1 MPKFKNDIEN
11 SNLLGQDAKCVIFHI
26 LGWRE
31 SKKALNILKDFRADI
46 ALKDIFDFAG
56 NKSLYVADNF
66 SEYKK
71 IFDFIAAESPVF
83 SRYTQEAV
91 ECANRGKELSQIIL
105 PLVSERHDAF
115 SSTHIA
121 ALADG
126 WCYEPDIRSELICD
140 FIRQDKNPT
149 ESAKVIGTALANIR
163 HKTSNPFVKTVTRA
177 FMDKNSQ
184 NEACINIFSDCLLA
198 SPSSDLS
205 EQMPDKNVTD
215 DFKKEI
221 RKISDEKAR
230 EMAFLALEGTGSPK
244 AEKLYHSDY
253 FSHSA
258 EKVIEFVSALT
269 DVRPD
274 FLPQAALTLQNTA
287 QESLNQKHR
296 GVFIHLSSALS
307 KRPAL
312 AEKLLP
318 FYEDAGKLPFEYV
331 GMLFFTALKTP
342 TLKRRIMRLLKKSIR
357 SSAFSSKEPLFNL
370 NPVCHI
376 LQPDNIQ
383 TPEAFELIYT
393 YLNDAVSDMNQMH
406 VFCKDCL
413 DKLGPNDTGRPE
425 IFNIIRTMH
434 RNKMLRSNPK
444 DFSLFMADL
453 ESFRIEN
460 AYHGP
465 LNDYINGLKEKTPL
479 KLTVYI
485 GQILKNS
492 LDYKKR
498 FGHFKRKFSTLT
510 DIDDDYVCRQPEKH
524 QRMTLNEA
532 GKQLNNARLTL
543 LEKTKIFLQLKKFEY
558 LALPENRE
566 YCREVAKSLSLNPFY
581 AKSVAFAKFNILDG
595 GKQTL
600 RKVWNKNER

>member
-105 PLVSERHDAF
+105 PHFLKKHTQFNPEQIGAM
-115 SSTHIA
+115 I
-121 ALADG
+121 DG
-126 WCYEPDIRSELICD
+126 WCYENKLRTEIVVDYISY
-140 FIRQDKNPT
+140 DKNPKK
-149 ESAKVIGTALANIR
+149 SAKIIGSALSRISY
-163 HKTSNPFVKTVTRA
+163 KQTNPLVKAVTEA
-177 FMDKNSQ
+177 FMNKYAKDSV
-184 NEACINIFSDCLLA
+184 CLDIFTENLLA
-198 SPSSDLS
+198 PSGTVSNQHLNEKS
-205 EQMPDKNVTD
+205 EEEFKREICKNADVNVQKMVFFALDGKNAGKVRQIYHD
-215 DFKKEI
+215 DFF
-221 RKISDEKAR
+221 SSSAQKAI
-230 EMAFLALEGTGSPK
+230 
-244 AEKLYHSDY
+244 KL
-253 FSHSA
+253 
-258 EKVIEFVSALT
+258 VCALT
-269 DVRPD
+269 DKYPE
-274 FLPQAALTLQNTA
+274 FLPVSAKILQSVA
-287 QESLNQKHR
+287 EESIKQKRR
-296 GVFIHLSSALS
+296 GVFVYLSAEIF

-318 FYEDAGKLPFEYV
+318 FYEGAGKLSFEHV

-342 TLKRRIMRLLKKSIR
+342 ALKSRIMKILKESVR
-357 SSAFSSKEPLFNL
+357 TTAFSSKEPLFNL

-406 VFCKDCL
+406 VFCKNCL